1 MNNRNL
7 NLIISTPNGVYYE
20 SKSPIV
26 TFSTTEGQIGLM
38 KDALPF
44 IAALVPSQIII
55 KEENNTNKIFYID
68 SGIVEFKN
76 NILSLIVNDIDTKPI
91 DLEKKFEQAKQT
103 KYAIIEELYIK
114 KKLAEKNNK
123 M

>member
-1 MNNRNL
+1 MANKNINL
-7 NLIISTPNGVYYE
+7 VISTPNGVYYQT
-20 SKSPIV
+20 KTPIV

-68 SGIVEFKN
+68 KGIVEFKN
-76 NILSLIVNDIDTKPI
+76 NILSLIVNDIDSKPI

-123 M
+123 N